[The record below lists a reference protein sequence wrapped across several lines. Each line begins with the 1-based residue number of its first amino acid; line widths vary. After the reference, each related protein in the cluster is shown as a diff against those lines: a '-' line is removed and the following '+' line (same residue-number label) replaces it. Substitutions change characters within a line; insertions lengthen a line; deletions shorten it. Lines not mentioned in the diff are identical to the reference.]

1 MTEDRLSRRMET
13 VRSIPLFTD
22 IAERDLAAIIADFRL
37 REYSRDEL
45 IFRQGD
51 ETTEIYVVLRG
62 KVRIFKISPGGEET
76 TIAIFGANDVIGEMA
91 ALDNQARSATGKA
104 LTATALL
111 AMTQERFVYHAQ
123 TVPKLGFALARLLS
137 LKLRWTA
144 AYAESIAQYDAGGRL
159 LHVILLQNERY
170 GQVIEP
176 GRRYVL
182 DLGLTQSDLAS
193 MVGARREWV
202 NRLLRDWTK
211 RGLLEFDRGAITILD
226 LARVVE
232 ERDSRIEANLGEEE
246 W

>member
-91 ALDNQARSATGKA
+91 ALDNQARSATGK
-104 LTATALL
+104 
-111 AMTQERFVYHAQ
+111 
-123 TVPKLGFALARLLS
+123 
-137 LKLRWTA
+137 
-144 AYAESIAQYDAGGRL
+144 SI
-159 LHVILLQNERY
+159 
-170 GQVIEP
+170 
-176 GRRYVL
+176 
-182 DLGLTQSDLAS
+182 
-193 MVGARREWV
+193 
-202 NRLLRDWTK
+202 K
-211 RGLLEFDRGAITILD
+211 RGAIVKIERVTGRVAVVRPLD
-226 LARVVE
+226 E
-232 ERDSRIEANLGEEE
+232 GIQ
-246 W
+246 